1 MDGVILRIR
10 RSAIGV
16 LLAQAAVLNAVA
28 ASAPNAAV
36 ADAGRAISAEGILG
50 HIKILSSDEF
60 DGRLPGTRGGELAV
74 QYITE
79 QFKKLGL
86 APGNPDGTY
95 VQAVALNGVRG
106 TAVGSFAV
114 GGHTITLEFP
124 KDAVARTERFLPSVK
139 VADSDVI
146 FVGYGVVAPEYHWD
160 DYKGVDVR
168 GKTLIMLIND
178 PPVAD
183 PKDPSKLD
191 EHMFKGRAM
200 TYYGRWT
207 YKYEIASA
215 KGAAAA
221 IIVHQTEPAAYP
233 WEVVQNSWSGEKF
246 DTAAANQHM
255 DRVPIESWMR
265 LDKARELFA
274 ASGQDFDAL
283 FKSAARADF
292 RPVALKAQANLQVTN
307 VLRELESYNVVAR
320 LAGSDPKRRDQYV
333 IYTAHWDHFG
343 RNPNLVGNQIFHG
356 AADNASGVGGLLEI
370 AKAYT
375 KLPQPPARSIL
386 FMSVTAEEQGL
397 LGSKWYA
404 AHPLYPLDHTA
415 AEINMDVLNMW
426 GRTRDLTVP
435 GMGQSTLEDTLSGLA
450 KAHGRT
456 LLPDQEPEK
465 GHYYRS
471 DHFEFAKVG
480 VPGISYG
487 GGYDYIGRPADWG
500 MKKHQDFVAHD
511 YHKPSDEVK
520 PDWVLAGAVED
531 LRLLLEL
538 GYTGAQQRDFPQWKS
553 DSEFKARRDA
563 MMHAAQ

>member
-1 MDGVILRIR
+1 MTSRIR
-10 RSAIGV
+10 FGARIALAHA
-16 LLAQAAVLNAVA
+16 LLWSSIAAAAPGAV
-28 ASAPNAAV
+28 V
-36 ADAGRAISAEGILG
+36 DDAGRAITAEGVLG
-50 HIKILSSDEF
+50 HIKVLASDEY
-60 DGRLPGTRGGELAV
+60 DGRLPGTRGGELTV
-74 QYITE
+74 EYITA

-95 VQAVALNGVRG
+95 VQAVSLNGVRG
-106 TAVGSFAV
+106 TAAGSFTAA
-114 GGHTITLEFP
+114 GHTITLEFP

-168 GKTLIMLIND
+168 GKTLIMLVND
-178 PPVAD
+178 PPVVD
-183 PKDPSKLD
+183 PNDPSKLD

-207 YKYEIASA
+207 YKYEIASE

-233 WEVVQNSWSGEKF
+233 WEVVQNGWSGEKF
-246 DTAAANQHM
+246 DTAATNKHM
-255 DRVPIESWMR
+255 DRVPIESWIT

-274 ASGQDFDAL
+274 AAGQDFDGL

-292 RPVALKAQANLQVTN
+292 KPVALKAKANLAVTN
-307 VLRELESYNVVAR
+307 ALRELTSYNVVAR
-320 LAGSDPKRRDQYV
+320 LEGSDAQRRDQYV

-356 AADNASGVGGLLEI
+356 AADNASGVAGVLEI
-370 AKAYT
+370 AQAYRR
-375 KLPQPPARSIL
+375 LARPPARSIL
-386 FMSVTAEEQGL
+386 FMCVTGEEQGL

-404 AHPLYPLDHTA
+404 AHPLYPLKQTV
-415 AEINMDVLNMW
+415 AEINIDVLNVW
-426 GRTRDLTVP
+426 GRTRDLTIP

-450 KAHGRT
+450 RARGRRV
-456 LLPDQEPEK
+456 LPDQEPEK

-480 VPGISYG
+480 VPAMSYG
-487 GGYDYIGRPADWG
+487 GGYDYIGRPAGWG
-500 MKKHQDFVAHD
+500 MQKHQDYVAHD
-511 YHKPSDEVK
+511 YHKPSDMVK
-520 PDWVLAGAVED
+520 PDWDLSGAVED
-531 LRLLLEL
+531 LRLLMEL
-538 GYTGAQQRDFPQWKS
+538 GYTVAQSHDYPQWKPG
-553 DSEFKARRDA
+553 SEFKARRDA
-563 MMHAAQ
+563 MMPAAP